1 MSGYLKFLTW
11 ALANIETVK
20 ALLAKVQEIVGIL
33 KSIDFGGLVEVIPA
47 ANEGTLGITQAMVV
61 DATPEEVTAE
71 AQVMALIYPDVAG
84 EALAVRDGA
93 KLRELFK
100 LLTTYGPLVIQ
111 YAPTLIKL
119 FGGK

>member
-20 ALLAKVQEIVGIL
+20 LLLAKIQEIAAIVKTIN
-33 KSIDFGGLVEVIPA
+33 FGGLVEVVPA
-47 ANEGTLGITQAMVV
+47 ANEGTLGIVQSMVIDV
-61 DATPEEVTAE
+61 SPEEADLE
-71 AQVMALIYPDVAG
+71 AQCMLALVPDVAG

-100 LLTTYGPLVIQ
+100 LLQTYGPLVIQ

>member
-20 ALLAKVQEIVGIL
+20 ALLAKVQEIVAIL

-47 ANEGTLGITQAMVV
+47 ANEGTLGITQAITVEPT
-61 DATPEEVTAE
+61 AEEVELE
-71 AQVMALIYPDVAG
+71 AQALALLDPQLPSDT
-84 EALAVRDGA
+84 LAVRDGA

-100 LLTTYGPLVIQ
+100 LLQTYGPLVVQ